1 MLQHRLMSVAAATEV
16 ISSGAPCCVAGDE
29 AMLRR
34 LPRGCWVGGTIPYF
48 MSELGGT
55 CSHQKV
61 FVSTLPGEPSRMRI
75 VQHSR
80 STLPSICSEAPDHG
94 YTLLLMPAFST
105 VLQAF
110 AEEAPAYDEMYLRPL
125 FGWVSGVH
133 LDELGKRAPLV
144 FNGLTG
150 EVHADAALA
159 LHAELPP
166 TTTMHIDI
174 VNPFQQQTGPVIE
187 LDRGGF
193 LADSCRVGGR
203 AENLHD
209 FLLSINHDIRL
220 PLVADYCGAL
230 VNVSIR
236 QLHAKARQVEFY
248 TPVFPG
254 IAYRAAAPVS
264 DYVAAFATALA
275 DHRMPGKM
283 AFACNCAL
291 NHVYGDLDGRQLEI
305 HGPATFGEIAYL
317 LLNQTLIHV
326 SLVEAPQEHS

>member
-1 MLQHRLMSVAAATEV
+1 MLQHRLMSVAAAAEV
-16 ISSGAPCCVAGDE
+16 ISSGAACCVAGDE

-48 MSELGGT
+48 MSERGGT
-55 CSHQKV
+55 CSHDKV

-75 VQHSR
+75 VRHSR
-80 STLPSICSEAPDHG
+80 STLPGICTEAPEHG
-94 YTLLLMPAFST
+94 YTLLLMPAFSP
-105 VLQAF
+105 VLQSF
-110 AEEAPAYDEMYLRPL
+110 AEEAPTYDEMYLRPL

-144 FNGLTG
+144 FNGQSG
-150 EVHADAALA
+150 EAYEDAALA

-174 VNPFQQQTGPVIE
+174 VNPFQKQTEPVIE

-193 LADSCRVGGR
+193 FADVCRVDGR

-209 FLLSINHDIRL
+209 FLLKINHDIRL
-220 PLVADYCGAL
+220 PLVANYCGAL

-236 QLHAKARQVEFY
+236 QLHAKTRQVEFY
-248 TPVFPG
+248 TPVFSG
-254 IAYRAAAPVS
+254 VSYRTAAPVS
-264 DYVAAFATALA
+264 DYVAAFSTALSTL
-275 DHRMPGKM
+275 RMPGEM
-283 AFACNCAL
+283 VFACNCAL
-291 NHVYGDLDGRQLEI
+291 NHVYGELDGRQLEI

-326 SLVEAPQEHS
+326 SLVDRE